1 MRLTR
6 SFFERDVL
14 EVAPD
19 LLGKTLARRFDDGTK
34 IKKVI
39 MEVEAYRGEED
50 LACHAK
56 CGKTKRN
63 KVMYEKGGYVYVY
76 FVYGMYWML
85 NIVTGKRDA
94 PQAVL
99 IRSLDG
105 ISGPG
110 RVGKFLNLDKSFY
123 GEDVTKSNRIW
134 LEDIPSL
141 KKVRY
146 KKSARVGVDYAG
158 TWAHKNWRFIL
169 SPSA

>member
-1 MRLTR
+1 MRLTK

-39 MEVEAYRGEED
+39 TEVEAYKGEED
-50 LACHAK
+50 LACHASH
-56 CGKTKRN
+56 GKTERN
-63 KVMYEKGGYVYVY
+63 KVMYETGGHVYVY

-110 RVGKFLNLDKSFY
+110 RVGKFLKLDKSFY
-123 GEDVTKSNRIW
+123 REDVTKSNRIW

-146 KKSARVGVDYAG
+146 KKSARVGVNYAG
-158 TWAHKNWRFIL
+158 TWAKKNWRFIL
-169 SPSA
+169 PS